1 MALIVEDGTG
11 VAGANGYI
19 TVAELD
25 DYWSCRNVTLSQTVP
40 EKEAAIIIATQYVDL
55 NNSWKGSIVFGDQ
68 PLDWP
73 RVGVVDDEGR
83 PIASMTIPN
92 QLKNAVAEYAKRQ
105 LTADIQPDVTDEGAL
120 KKVKKKVDV
129 IETEKE
135 YQDNTGGYF
144 GLRSYPLA
152 DKYLI
157 GLTRGGT
164 GGNFGRIGT
173 C

>member
-1 MALIVEDGTG
+1 MAFIVEDGS
-11 VAGANGYI
+11 VVPGANAYM

-25 DYWSCRNVTLSQTVP
+25 AYWAGRNVTLSQTDP
-40 EKEAAIIIATQYVDL
+40 EKEAAIVIATQYVDL
-55 NNSWKGSIVFGDQ
+55 NKSWKGSICVSDQ
-68 PLDWP
+68 SLDWP
-73 RVGVVDDEGR
+73 RTGVMDDEGR
-83 PIASMTIPN
+83 VIPSFTIPD

-105 LTADIQPDVTDEGAL
+105 LSADLQPDVTDEGAL

-129 IETEKE
+129 IETETE
-135 YQDNTGGYF
+135 YQDGTGGYY

-164 GGNFGRIGT
+164 GGNFGRIGN

>member
-1 MALIVEDGTG
+1 MAFIVEDGTV
-11 VAGANGYI
+11 VAGANAYE
-19 TVAELD
+19 TVAEFKA
-25 DYWSCRNVTLSQTVP
+25 YWADRNVTFTQDDPTIRG
-40 EKEAAIIIATQYVDL
+40 AIVISTQYVDL
-55 NNSWKGSIVFGDQ
+55 NNKWKGAIVISDQ

-73 RVGVVDDEGR
+73 RVGVTDDEGR
-83 PIASMTIPN
+83 IIPSLTVPD

-105 LTADIQPDVTDEGAL
+105 LTAPIQPDVADEGAL

-129 IETEKE
+129 IETETE

-152 DKYLI
+152 DNYLI
-157 GLTRGGT
+157 GLIRGGV
-164 GGNFGRIGT
+164 GGNFGRIGS